1 MSKLNLK
8 KNEEKQN
15 NMWRKQEKI
24 RNILAKVKKKKKKK
38 NPTVFYDIT
47 PDLLFYLLK

>member
-15 NMWRKQEKI
+15 NMWRKQEYI
-24 RNILAKVKKKKKKK
+24 RNILAKVKKKKKT

>member
-8 KNEEKQN
+8 KNEEKQYN
-15 NMWRKQEKI
+15 IWRKQEYI
-24 RNILAKVKKKKKKK
+24 RNILAKVKKKKK